1 MRPKSP
7 KAIHRFLCRAVFRPV
22 LIASISLVFSM
33 TVLAGPSTPRIDP
46 SSAPPYV
53 IAAPPGGGAST
64 GFGGRPY
71 WTQTP
76 SREDPRRMQRQYQ
89 EWQSLPPEQKDA
101 MRRRMDDVNRMPPQE
116 RDRYQQRYQQWQQLS
131 PEERRRIENDLQR
144 WDRLSPQERD
154 SIQKRFKR

>member
-7 KAIHRFLCRAVFRPV
+7 KAIHRFLCRAVSRPV
-22 LIASISLVFSM
+22 LIASISLALSVP
-33 TVLAGPSTPRIDP
+33 VLAGPPAPRLGP
-46 SSAPPYV
+46 FPAPPSV
-53 IAAPPGGGAST
+53 IAAPPGSGASPA
-64 GFGGRPY
+64 FGGRPY

-76 SREDPRRMQRQYQ
+76 SRGDPRRMQRQYQ

-116 RDRYQQRYQQWQQLS
+116 RNRYQQRYQQWQQLS

-144 WDRLSPQERD
+144 WDRLSPPERD
-154 SIQKRFKR
+154 AIQKRFKR